1 MRAIKLLREANIGL
15 QTLQVI
21 LNALD
26 LNDSEINP
34 ITLIPDDI
42 ANFVISLCYKD
53 VDLFKLIEGYANLKQ
68 PSSQS
73 DSKISLDVIGK
84 IDLDEHNNPKGLIA
98 VQFKSSVF

>member
-53 VDLFKLIEGYANLKQ
+53 VDLFKLIEGLFAATSIAIIPVVIFYIIFQKKFIAGI
-68 PSSQS
+68 SSS
-73 DSKISLDVIGK
+73 AI
-84 IDLDEHNNPKGLIA
+84 KG
-98 VQFKSSVF
+98 